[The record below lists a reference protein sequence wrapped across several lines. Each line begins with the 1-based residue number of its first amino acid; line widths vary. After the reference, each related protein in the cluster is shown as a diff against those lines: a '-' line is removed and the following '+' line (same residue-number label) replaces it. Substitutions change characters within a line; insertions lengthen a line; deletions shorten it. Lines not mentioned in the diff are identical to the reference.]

1 MERTIL
7 NVKSALSKLTS
18 MTPIKEDMDRV
29 EINKSIM
36 ELNFKKE
43 ELQKQIDSMNASIQF
58 LVKQRDMIDD
68 ADDDLFYKMFPPDES
83 TGWN

>member
-1 MERTIL
+1 
-7 NVKSALSKLTS
+7 
-18 MTPIKEDMDRV
+18 
-29 EINKSIM
+29 M

-43 ELQKQIDSMNASIQF
+43 ELQKQIDNYNASIQF

-68 ADDDLFYKMFPPDES
+68 SDDDLFYKMFPPDES

>member
-1 MERTIL
+1 MEHTIL

-18 MTPIKEDMDRV
+18 MTDMDRV

-43 ELQKQIDSMNASIQF
+43 ELQKQIDAYNASIQF